1 MTGTYKFHGRK
12 EMAEENQENN
22 ESAASA
28 ANSGKNPLLVILV
41 LVNTI
46 AVAAIGFFQFQNHK
60 KLNSVTT
67 AADIMRQD
75 LSGTGGGEHGG
86 GGAEGGGH
94 GEKKGEGGHGAPAA
108 SKAEELKVDG
118 LLYPLEPFTANLAQ
132 GEGPRRFIRISLV
145 LKFSKETKK
154 EEVDARKPQISDTI
168 ISMLNSKKPEELLKK
183 EGKEYL
189 KEEVKTS
196 INNFLV
202 DGQVLDI
209 FYVGFQIN

>member
-1 MTGTYKFHGRK
+1 
-12 EMAEENQENN
+12 MAEEKKEKDDAG
-22 ESAASA
+22 AAP
-28 ANSGKNPLLVILV
+28 SGKNPLLVILV

-46 AVAAIGFFQFQNHK
+46 AVGAIGFFQFQNHK

-67 AADIMRQD
+67 AADVMKQD
-75 LSGTGGGEHGG
+75 LEGG
-86 GGAEGGGH
+86 GGHAAPAAEGGGGH
-94 GEKKGEGGHGAPAA
+94 GEAKAKGGHGEAKGEPEGV
-108 SKAEELKVDG
+108 KADG
-118 LLYPLEPFTANLAQ
+118 LIYPLEPFTANLAQ
-132 GEGPRRFIRISLV
+132 GDGPRRFIRISLV

-168 ISMLNSKKPEELLKK
+168 ISMLNAKKPEELLKK

-202 DGQVLDI
+202 DGQITDVY
-209 FYVGFQIN
+209 YVGFQIN

>member
-1 MTGTYKFHGRK
+1 MVKK
-12 EMAEENQENN
+12 MAEEKHVMED
-22 ESAASA
+22 SGAPP
-28 ANSGKNPLLVILV
+28 SGKNPLLVILV

-46 AVAAIGFFQFQNHK
+46 AVGAVGFFQFQNHK

-67 AADIMRQD
+67 AADVMKQD
-75 LSGTGGGEHGG
+75 LESSGAAAGGHGDAKAEG
-86 GGAEGGGH
+86 GHGGGH
-94 GEKKGEGGHGAPAA
+94 GSEAKTEVEGV
-108 SKAEELKVDG
+108 KADG

-132 GEGPRRFIRISLV
+132 GDGPRRFIRISLV

-168 ISMLNSKKPEELLKK
+168 ISMLNAKKPEELLKK

-202 DGQVLDI
+202 DGQITDI
-209 FYVGFQIN
+209 YYVGFQIN

>member
-1 MTGTYKFHGRK
+1 
-12 EMAEENQENN
+12 MADDKNEKVET
-22 ESAASA
+22 ESAP
-28 ANSGKNPLLVILV
+28 SGKNPLLVILV

-46 AVAAIGFFQFQNHK
+46 AVGAVGFFQFQNHK

-67 AADIMRQD
+67 AADVMKQD
-75 LSGTGGGEHGG
+75 LEGGGEHAAAGG
-86 GGAEGGGH
+86 HGEAKAEGGHGGGH
-94 GEKKGEGGHGAPAA
+94 GGAEAKTEVEGV
-108 SKAEELKVDG
+108 KADG

-132 GEGPRRFIRISLV
+132 GDGPRRFIRISLV

-168 ISMLNSKKPEELLKK
+168 ISMLNAKKPEELLKK

-202 DGQVLDI
+202 DGQVVDI
-209 FYVGFQIN
+209 YYVGFQIN

>member
-1 MTGTYKFHGRK
+1 MVKK
-12 EMAEENQENN
+12 MAEEKNAKDDAG
-22 ESAASA
+22 AAP
-28 ANSGKNPLLVILV
+28 SGKNPLLVILV

-46 AVAAIGFFQFQNHK
+46 AVGAVGFFQFQNHK

-67 AADIMRQD
+67 AADLLKQD
-75 LSGTGGGEHGG
+75 LNGSGEHAEAA
-86 GGAEGGGH
+86 GAAPAGGGH
-94 GEKKGEGGHGAPAA
+94 GGAAEAKGGVEGV
-108 SKAEELKVDG
+108 KADG

-168 ISMLNSKKPEELLKK
+168 ISMLNAKKPEELLKK

-196 INNFLV
+196 INNFLI
-202 DGQVLDI
+202 DGQITDI
-209 FYVGFQIN
+209 YYVGFQIN